1 MRCSRFVAA
10 PPWTGAS
17 EIRGC
22 GGERGARLR
31 PYHSVA
37 SQTHARTT
45 LPAPAV
51 TRCPRCPTP
60 SAVAR
65 RARLGHYAPCTSA
78 PEVRGHR
85 LPARST
91 SEEPI
96 HARPHRRQPVSSA
109 PPDYGIRSCN
119 SYFTFT
125 QTPPMTGTT
134 LLYPGTTAGIVMP
147 AAKRLFAVV
156 HWASSANDTVVT
168 ECETPPPGLA
178 FTTALKI
185 INNHIPSP
193 HDTVCSLPARGTIC
207 CPYRVG
213 ATPALGG

>member
-1 MRCSRFVAA
+1 MTPGALTGNDIAA
-10 PPWTGAS
+10 LHPICCGEAGTPRSGAPFP
-17 EIRGC
+17 
-22 GGERGARLR
+22 GAG
-31 PYHSVA
+31 V
-37 SQTHARTT
+37 Q
-45 LPAPAV
+45 
-51 TRCPRCPTP
+51 
-60 SAVAR
+60 
-65 RARLGHYAPCTSA
+65 GH
-78 PEVRGHR
+78 H

-91 SEEPI
+91 PEEP
-96 HARPHRRQPVSSA
+96 RPHRRQPPVLLLQACS
-109 PPDYGIRSCN
+109 

-147 AAKRLFAVV
+147 VAKRLFAVV

-193 HDTVCSLPARGTIC
+193 HDTVCSLPAPGTIC
-207 CPYRVG
+207 YPYRVG
-213 ATPALGG
+213 AASVLGG